1 MQMRDAAPER
11 FEDCPLVEP
20 LAWRPA
26 FQAWR
31 ERANMAREL
40 AGIVTDG
47 RAKSL
52 LVLIAETYERLARQQ
67 SRQQ

>member
-1 MQMRDAAPER
+1 MQVTDVAPER

-26 FQAWR
+26 FQAWQ
-31 ERANMAREL
+31 ERADMTRQL
-40 AGIVTDG
+40 ATIVEDS

-52 LVLIAETYERLARQQ
+52 LVLIAEAYERLAREQ
-67 SRQQ
+67 

>member
-1 MQMRDAAPER
+1 MRVKDAAPER

-26 FQAWR
+26 FQAWQ
-31 ERANMAREL
+31 ERADMTREL
-40 AGIVTDG
+40 AALVAYS

-52 LVLIAETYERLARQQ
+52 LVLIAETYERLAREQ
-67 SRQQ
+67 

>member
-1 MQMRDAAPER
+1 MQLTDTAPER

-20 LAWRPA
+20 SAWRPA
-26 FQAWR
+26 FQAWQ

-67 SRQQ
+67 

>member
-1 MQMRDAAPER
+1 MQVREERPER
-11 FEDCPLVEP
+11 CEDCPLVEP

-26 FQAWR
+26 FQAWH
-31 ERANMAREL
+31 ERAGAAREL

-52 LVLIAETYERLARQQ
+52 LILIAETYERLALLQKGIN
-67 SRQQ
+67 

>member
-1 MQMRDAAPER
+1 MQVTDAAPER

-26 FQAWR
+26 FQAWH

-40 AGIVTDG
+40 AGIVTDR

-52 LVLIAETYERLARQQ
+52 LVLIAETYERLARQ
-67 SRQQ
+67 

>member
-1 MQMRDAAPER
+1 MQLTDTVPER

-20 LAWRPA
+20 SAWRPA
-26 FQAWR
+26 FQAWQ
-31 ERANMAREL
+31 ERANTAREL

-67 SRQQ
+67 

>member
-1 MQMRDAAPER
+1 MQATEVLPER

-31 ERANMAREL
+31 ERADMTREL
-40 AGIVTDG
+40 AGFVTDG
-47 RAKSL
+47 QAKRL
-52 LVLIAETYERLARQQ
+52 LILIAETYERLAR
-67 SRQQ
+67 SK